1 MKAELTKVII
11 VGAGIGGLTAAI
23 GLRRAGL
30 EVKLYEK
37 RTDPCMIESGGGMVL
52 QPNAMRGLQQL
63 GVADQVAAA
72 GSVLER
78 FEWCTPK
85 GKRLAGWPVGEV
97 ARKVGA
103 PMVGIRRMKLQGALT
118 GAIQDGT
125 LQLGADVTGVSQD
138 GDGVTVQLAD
148 GAEERGDLLIGADG
162 INSTVRSLKLHP
174 WTKPRYAGYA
184 LWFGITELDGPATD
198 PTFRELDGPGARFIH
213 FPVGGPEVYW
223 SAIANAPE
231 GAIREAGGEQIAG
244 DKQVLLDRYDGWA
257 APTRSLI
264 EATEVAAIYRR
275 EIADRDPVKR
285 WGDGRITLL
294 GDAAHAMTINLG
306 QGACQAI
313 EDSVVLTNC
322 LAAEDD
328 PEAGLR
334 AYEAKRI
341 PRTAPVVRRSRMIG
355 ELGQWT
361 NPLACRLR
369 NQIQRVVFPTVAFR
383 EFKQTMSYEFPP
395 APEPVSSPESRPASG

>member
-1 MKAELTKVII
+1 MTKVII

-23 GLRRAGL
+23 GLRRAGV

-37 RTDPCMIESGGGMVL
+37 RTDPRMIESGGGMVL

-72 GSVLER
+72 GSVLEH

-85 GKRLAGWPVGEV
+85 GNRLAGWPVGEV
-97 ARKVGA
+97 AREVGA

-118 GAIQDGT
+118 GAIEDGA
-125 LQLGADVTGVSQD
+125 LELGAEVTGFSED
-138 GDGVTVQLAD
+138 AAGVTVQLAG

-162 INSTVRSLKLHP
+162 INSTVRSLTLGP
-174 WTKPRYAGYA
+174 WTEPRYAGYA
-184 LWFGITELDGPATD
+184 LWFGITEADGSATE
-198 PTFRELDGPGARFIH
+198 PTFRELDGPGARFIT
-213 FPVGGPEVYW
+213 FPVGGREVYW
-223 SAIANAPE
+223 SAIANAAE
-231 GAIREAGGEQIAG
+231 GTIAEAGGAEIEG
-244 DKQVLLDRYDGWA
+244 DKQMLLQRHAGWA
-257 APTRSLI
+257 PPTESLL
-264 EATEVAAIYRR
+264 EATDPSVIYRR
-275 EIADRDPVKR
+275 EIADRDPIKK
-285 WGDGRITLL
+285 WGDGRVTLL

-313 EDSVVLTNC
+313 EDGVVLTNC

-328 PEAGLR
+328 PVAGLR
-334 AYEAKRI
+334 AYEARRI

-355 ELGQWT
+355 ELGKWT
-361 NPLACRLR
+361 NPLACRVR

-383 EFKQTMSYEFPP
+383 EFKQTMAYEFPP
-395 APEPVSSPESRPASG
+395 APEPVSPPVSRPASG